1 MLEMP
6 SYLWHSGTLRL
17 IAMLEKKVFI
27 ILALLIIL
35 LFSIKVIIS
44 IDKILS
50 ERNGVTVS
58 QIFLLSVMFFS
69 LRFLY

>member
-1 MLEMP
+1 
-6 SYLWHSGTLRL
+6 
-17 IAMLEKKVFI
+17 MLEKKVFI

-69 LRFLY
+69 LRFL